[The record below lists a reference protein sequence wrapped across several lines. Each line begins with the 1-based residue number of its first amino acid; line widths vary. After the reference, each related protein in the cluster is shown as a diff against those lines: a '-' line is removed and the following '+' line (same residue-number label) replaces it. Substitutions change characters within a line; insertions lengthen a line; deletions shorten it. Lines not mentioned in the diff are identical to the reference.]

1 MNVHFVK
8 YFTYLCRVFKLKIM
22 AIRQKCDKKRTALLK
37 ATLHLVNN
45 QGFHGAPMSK
55 IAKMTEMS
63 PATIYIYF
71 ENKQDL
77 INQLYLEMKVR
88 FSEFAFKNYNEES
101 CVKESFKQIWFNIA
115 NFKLNQVEE
124 SNFLSQC
131 DNTPIID
138 EEIKR
143 EGLKHLQP
151 LVDLWERGKTEGK
164 LKPIS
169 PYLMYAFS
177 IYPLNFLTNK
187 LYKSNCD
194 LTDER
199 LNTAFNAAWDSIKL

>member
-1 MNVHFVK
+1 
-8 YFTYLCRVFKLKIM
+8 M
-22 AIRQKCDKKRTALLK
+22 AIRQKSDKKRASLLN
-37 ATLHLVNN
+37 ATMKLVNN
-45 QGFHGAPMSK
+45 QGFHAAPMSK
-55 IAKMTEMS
+55 IAKMAEMS

-77 INQLYLEMKVR
+77 INQLYLEVKAS
-88 FSEFAFKNYNEES
+88 FSAFAFKNYNEET

-115 NFKLNQVEE
+115 NFKINQVEE
-124 SNFLSQC
+124 ANFLSQC
-131 DNTPIID
+131 DNAPIID

-151 LVDLWERGKTEGK
+151 LVDLWERGKNEQI

-177 IYPLNFLTNK
+177 IYPLAFLTN
-187 LYKSNCD
+187 SH
-194 LTDER
+194 
-199 LNTAFNAAWDSIKL
+199 